1 MAFKLHMTVDLSMTS
16 FYVHAHSD
24 DVDLDFESVCKASP
38 TCLRDFFYTAMRCT
52 HVAIVIGVRAY
63 IMQPGTSLVVVLRR
77 NNLTFITLV

>member
-38 TCLRDFFYTAMRCT
+38 TCLRDFFLYSNEMYTCGYCDWCKGLYYVT
-52 HVAIVIGVRAY
+52 WNIISCCCFY
-63 IMQPGTSLVVVLRR
+63 DEI
-77 NNLTFITLV
+77 I